1 VCRRSKGSDKKLK
14 LNLPFYCEQLQDR
27 HSDDSR
33 LAPNLKSEAS
43 ALFCLLFA
51 LSLTNDS
58 LTSAL
63 LLFHHS
69 KISQTCSEI
78 AIARDGQ
85 QKAPWIG
92 NGKLKD
98 PLTQKLHFHNSSQK
112 KDIRVSSTS
121 NIMVFRFQR
130 YNLTLF

>member
-51 LSLTNDS
+51 LSLT
-58 LTSAL
+58 
-63 LLFHHS
+63 